1 MRLCLIVA
9 VLFATV
15 AAWGQLKVPA
25 ALQQQLDGTTKLYE
39 QQRIAEAYWQQE
51 QARLA
56 PEDSAARK
64 QIQRQRKFLN
74 RYFYWAEMHMGP
86 NQELANI
93 PEMQRQAD
101 LQEKKAL
108 AKQPLAQNNANWQP
122 LGPSFVDEGVGRVN
136 RIAFHPTNANIIY
149 AGSSHGGLWR
159 STNGGNSWSC
169 LNGFMPTLGVS
180 GIVVNQENPNIIYV
194 LTGDGDAAS
203 GGLVSSRGFLAPCD
217 GVYKSTDGGET
228 WFRTALFPFDG
239 SAYSDGYA
247 GFNLVA
253 DPNDP
258 NTLLAATTRGL
269 FRTTNGGNS
278 WSACLFPSLGG
289 SNVWIWDVAYR
300 PGTSGRVYCAVS
312 GTNGGGRI
320 FVSPDSGQTFLI
332 SPSFTPALNGAEMAG
347 RIRLATT
354 PANRNLVY
362 FVAGPVYS
370 SNRYHGVWV
379 SQDNGLNFQRN
390 NNTPNILG
398 DNNDTDQSTYD
409 LAIAISPT
417 NVNIVLVGG
426 LVVFRSTNTG
436 VAFSRVVDY
445 WTDLDNS
452 DYIHPDVHDLQY
464 NPVDGRLWAATDGGV
479 SVSTDNGSNWQRK
492 FNGMDIGQFYNYH
505 PSNDNDRRWGGTQDC
520 GILEQESGTTFS
532 EFDEGDGFDVLTDKA
547 PAGNNDDNYWTVNDK
562 VYTDGVT
569 ILNITPPGNTQ
580 FFGNLAMCPTNE
592 DIIYVGYD
600 RLKVSYNR
608 GDDWQDIISLAGELV
623 YATGT
628 WAVATCP
635 SNSATLYSAGRFE
648 GKGFFCRII
657 NANNKDDNIRV
668 DEYTYT
674 NKILGES
681 TLAEAVARVTDIK
694 VNPTNSNQVFVSF
707 GGYLNGKKIFRSND
721 GGKTWTNLTSN
732 LPNLPVFSILLD
744 GNQMYAGNTT
754 GVWYR
759 NLSTDTVWT
768 PFYNGLPRV
777 PVTSLHK
784 ALSTNPVGLF
794 IEAST
799 FGRSLWRSPVFAPC
813 FGNVSI
819 SQELQGQQFWQGS
832 SITASNLIT
841 GGFGT
846 QVYYKAADEVRLQPG
861 FHAQGGNQWHAYI
874 GPCNT
879 GLLPEAGSSLRAPV
893 PAATR
898 KAPAKPVKRKQ

>member
-1 MRLCLIVA
+1 MRLFLIGV
-9 VLFATV
+9 VLFTTAV
-15 AAWGQLKVPA
+15 ASGQMKVPT
-25 ALQQQLDGTTKLYE
+25 ALQQQLDGTSKLYE
-39 QQRIAEAYWQQE
+39 QQKIAEAYWQQE

-56 PEDSAARK
+56 PDDSAARK
-64 QIQRQRKFLN
+64 QIQRQRKFFN
-74 RYFYWAEMHMGP
+74 RYFYWAEMNMGA
-86 NQELANI
+86 NNELANI
-93 PEMQRQAD
+93 PEMQRLAD

-108 AKQPLAQNNANWQP
+108 AKQQLVQNNANWQP
-122 LGPSFVDEGVGRVN
+122 LGPANVDDGVGRVN
-136 RIAFHPTNANIIY
+136 RLAFHPTNANIIY
-149 AGSSHGGLWR
+149 AGASHGGLWR

-169 LNGFMPTLGVS
+169 LNGFMPSLGVS
-180 GIVVNQENPNIIYV
+180 GIVINEQNPNIIYV

-203 GGLVSSRGFLAPCD
+203 GGFVSSRGYLAPCD

-239 SAYSDGYA
+239 SAYSGGYA

-300 PGTSGRVYCAVS
+300 PGSSGRVYCAARDA
-312 GTNGGGRI
+312 NGAGRI
-320 FVSPDSGQTFLI
+320 LISPDSGQTFFFP
-332 SPSFTPALNGAEMAG
+332 PSFTPALNGAETAG

-354 PANRNLVY
+354 PANRNLVF

-370 SNRYHGVWV
+370 NTRYHGVWV
-379 SQDNGLNFQRN
+379 SQDNGGTFQRN

-409 LAIAISPT
+409 LAIAVSPT
-417 NVNIVLVGG
+417 DVNTVLVGG
-426 LVVFRSTNTG
+426 LVVFRSTNAG
-436 VAFSRVVDY
+436 VTFSRVVDY
-445 WTDLDNS
+445 WTDLNNS

-464 NPVDGRLWAATDGGV
+464 NPIDGRLWAATDGGV

-505 PSNDNDRRWGGTQDC
+505 PSNDDNRRWGGTQDC
-520 GILEQESGTTFS
+520 GILEQQSGTTFS
-532 EFDEGDGFDVLTDKA
+532 KFAGGDGFDVLTDKA

-562 VYTDGVT
+562 VYTDGIIT
-569 ILNITPPGNTQ
+569 LNITPPGNTQ
-580 FFGNLAMCPTNE
+580 FFGNLAMCPSNE

-600 RLKVSYNR
+600 TLWVSYNR
-608 GDDWQDIISLAGELV
+608 GDDWESIFNYVGDVNVA
-623 YATGT
+623 AGT
-628 WAVATCP
+628 WAVAVCP
-635 SNSATLYSAGRFE
+635 SNPGRLYSAGRSA
-648 GKGFFCRII
+648 GKGFIYQIDNADNENTIVGRAI
-657 NANNKDDNIRV
+657 N
-668 DEYTYT
+668 T
-674 NKILGES
+674 NGILGES
-681 TLAEAVARVTDIK
+681 VFADAVARVTDMK
-694 VNPTNSNQVFVSF
+694 ANPQNSDQLYISF
-707 GGYLNGKKIFRSND
+707 GGYLSGKKVYRTTN
-721 GGKTWTNLTSN
+721 GGVTWTNLSAN
-732 LPNLPVFSILLD
+732 LPNLPVFSLLLD
-744 GNQMYAGNTT
+744 GNQLYAGTST

-759 NLSTDTVWT
+759 NLTTDTVWT
-768 PFYNGLPRV
+768 PFYSGLPRV

-784 ALSTNPVGLF
+784 TISLNDGNLYV
-794 IEAST
+794 EAAT

-813 FGNVSI
+813 TGNINI

-832 SITASNLIT
+832 SITATNLIT

-861 FHAQGGNQWHAYI
+861 FHVQGGNQWHAYI

-879 GLLPEAGSSLRAPV
+879 GLLPQAGSSPGAPQ
-893 PAATR
+893 PAR
-898 KAPAKPVKRKQ
+898 VQKKPAKPPSRKQ